1 MEKEVIENQP
11 APEVA
16 DVKAPEGQ
24 APKADVQ
31 NVSVQT
37 PNDAAKTTATNSE
50 TKGQPEVDYRK
61 SYDELRP
68 QFTRTTQEL
77 ARLKQQYGLSTRELA
92 ELKKGY
98 EQLASQMESV
108 TNQPVSPE
116 EFLKNLQTQGPKAL
130 DGYFDKRFK
139 QIKSEY
145 EKAYATERE
154 RSLALEAGFEKMR
167 RSMDKSNYPDF
178 DQLEST
184 MQELL
189 DAENCPIDTNKLSIG
204 EIYDALYKLA
214 RSKHSEEAIKAA
226 EEMGRKSAEAALVKE
241 SVTTVT
247 GGGKASSTSNPAEIN
262 DLTKLRQYFVSQI
275 GEAE

>member
-16 DVKAPEGQ
+16 EVKAPEGQ
-24 APKADVQ
+24 AQKADVQ
-31 NVSVQT
+31 NASEQT
-37 PNDAAKTTATNSE
+37 PKASE
-50 TKGQPEVDYRK
+50 TKTAPNTETTGQPEVDYRK

-77 ARLKQQYGLSTRELA
+77 SRLKQQHGLSTRELA

-98 EQLASQMESV
+98 EQLAAQLETV
-108 TNQPVSPE
+108 TNQPVSPD

-130 DGYFDKRFK
+130 DSYFDKRFK
-139 QIKSEY
+139 NIKSEY
-145 EKAYATERE
+145 EKAYASERE
-154 RSLALEAGFEKMR
+154 RSLALEAGFEKMK
-167 RSMDKSNYPDF
+167 RSLDKTNYPDF
-178 DQLEST
+178 DKLEAT
-184 MQELL
+184 MQEVL

-247 GGGKASSTSNPAEIN
+247 GGGKAGSTTNPAEIN
-262 DLTKLRQYFVSQI
+262 DLSKLRQYFVSQL

>member
-1 MEKEVIENQP
+1 MEKEVVENQP
-11 APEVA
+11 APEAV
-16 DVKAPEGQ
+16 DVKPAEGQ
-24 APKADVQ
+24 ATKADVQ
-31 NVSVQT
+31 NVSAQAPKV
-37 PNDAAKTTATNSE
+37 SE
-50 TKGQPEVDYRK
+50 TKTAPNAETVGQPEVDYRK
-61 SYDELRP
+61 SYEELRP

-98 EQLASQMESV
+98 EQLAAQMESV

-130 DGYFDKRFK
+130 DSYFDRRFK
-139 QIKSEY
+139 SIKAEY
-145 EKAYATERE
+145 EKAYTSERE
-154 RSLALEAGFEKMR
+154 RSLALEAGFEKMK
-167 RSMDKSNYPDF
+167 RSLDKTNYPDF
-178 DQLEST
+178 DKLEAT
-184 MQELL
+184 MQEVLEA
-189 DAENCPIDTNKLSIG
+189 DNCPIDTNKLSIG

-226 EEMGRKSAEAALVKE
+226 EELGRKSAEAGLVKE

-247 GGGKASSTSNPAEIN
+247 GGGKAGSKVNPAEIN
-262 DLTKLRQYFVSQI
+262 DIAKLRQYFVSQL